1 MIEVDAGR
9 EIDVGIT
16 KGVRIDVPMS
26 ADAQRSTSLQASAPS
41 PEDRYAK
48 VTDDETE

>member
-9 EIDVGIT
+9 EIDVVIT

-26 ADAQRSTSLQASAPS
+26 AAAAAPLAVRPSS
-41 PEDRYAK
+41 PE
-48 VTDDETE
+48 VSDDAND